1 MFDSLILCDPAVP
14 VLTNAKDGLFGCA
27 QFLASNVFLEHKPPI
42 RLPNCLLVKVPFLY
56 PRLEHAQGS
65 DETATVLENMGDIS
79 QIVTFCNIESLY
91 VILDVEPLLWTRLM
105 LEGSLGMR
113 CHILEGEVSWDQ
125 QSHQAG

>member
-56 PRLEHAQGS
+56 PRFEHAQGS

-91 VILDVEPLLWTRLM
+91 VILDVEPLLWTGLM